1 MAEETEEYEYEVT
14 VRFTK
19 DGVRV
24 GHLDDVYVY
33 AKSIADAEEKIYEQ
47 YLYNH
52 YDLGVDYDGVE
63 PCVQLDYGH
72 AREEA
77 EQIYGVKYDH

>member
-1 MAEETEEYEYEVT
+1 MDEKTEEYEYEVT
-14 VRFTK
+14 VHFLK

-33 AKSIADAEEKIYEQ
+33 ATSISDAEEKIYET

-52 YDLGVDYDGVE
+52 YDIGVEYDAVE

-72 AREEA
+72 AKEEA
-77 EQIYGVKYDH
+77 EILYGFKYK